1 MCLKPYL
8 PVDSLLGKSPF
19 KNGLGPHDQISENYS
34 PTPLFSWGLRPY
46 SNDYVACLV
55 SAGHSRTIE
64 HSILMGPEDTSRAL
78 GHIFT
83 HFVSLGPTMALG
95 HIISLDPKDT
105 SRA

>member
-1 MCLKPYL
+1 MAY
-8 PVDSLLGKSPF
+8 G
-19 KNGLGPHDQISENYS
+19 HH
-34 PTPLFSWGLRPY
+34 
-46 SNDYVACLV
+46 VACLV

-64 HSILMGPEDTSRAL
+64 HSILMGPEDTSKAL

-95 HIISLDPKDT
+95 HIILLDPKDT